1 MEEEALMPFKVL
13 GRRSVDI
20 VKSGGYKVSA
30 LDVERVLLAHPAVK
44 EVAVLGVPD
53 ATLGEVVAA
62 VIAFKGEAAATP
74 PSSASSAS
82 SSSSSTTTTTTGAGT
97 VVSGGFARYPS
108 LEELREWA
116 KDECASYQF
125 PRIMTTVEELPKNA
139 MGKVNKKDLLRTF
152 FA

>member
-1 MEEEALMPFKVL
+1 M
-13 GRRSVDI
+13 
-20 VKSGGYKVSA
+20 
-30 LDVERVLLAHPAVK
+30 ERV
-44 EVAVLGVPD
+44 EVLVFERP
-53 ATLGEVVAA
+53 
-62 VIAFKGEAAATP
+62 
-74 PSSASSAS
+74 
-82 SSSSSTTTTTTGAGT
+82 
-97 VVSGGFARYPS
+97 